1 MPRETIIT
9 SRFPGDDNFNV
20 KVGWNRD
27 MDVQIGISESMD
39 RSMWW
44 VFGEKYLDQIGED
57 VQKAITA
64 GVPTDDYDFTVKT
77 MDGKLCINETR
88 RDLTNEELGNVILN
102 LLDTTCGSFDSLWS
116 TLSRKDINDLIRVL
130 RRARDSAFGKDE

>member
-20 KVGWNRD
+20 KVGWNKD
-27 MDVQIGISESMD
+27 MNVQIGISESMD

-44 VFGEKYLDQIGED
+44 VYGEKR
-57 VQKAITA
+57 K
-64 GVPTDDYDFTVKT
+64 
-77 MDGKLCINETR
+77 
-88 RDLTNEELGNVILN
+88 EELGSEIEKIVIEARQGFPEGFDRSEDIAKNVLN
-102 LLDTTCGSFDSLWS
+102 LFDTMLGSLDSMWS

-130 RRARDSAFGKDE
+130 RRARDSAFGRDE

>member
-20 KVGWNRD
+20 KIGWNRD

-44 VFGEKYLDQIGED
+44 VYGEKL
-57 VQKAITA
+57 K
-64 GVPTDDYDFTVKT
+64 
-77 MDGKLCINETR
+77 
-88 RDLTNEELGNVILN
+88 EELGSEIEKIVIEARQGFPEGFDRSEDIAENVLN
-102 LLDTTCGSFDSLWS
+102 LFDTILGSLDSMWS

-130 RRARDSAFGKDE
+130 RRARDSAFGRDE

>member
-27 MDVQIGISESMD
+27 MDVQIGITESMD

-44 VFGEKYLDQIGED
+44 VYGEKR
-57 VQKAITA
+57 K
-64 GVPTDDYDFTVKT
+64 
-77 MDGKLCINETR
+77 
-88 RDLTNEELGNVILN
+88 EELGSEIEKIVIEARQGFPEGFDRSEDIAENVLN
-102 LLDTTCGSFDSLWS
+102 LFDTILGSLDSMWS
-116 TLSRKDINDLIRVL
+116 TLSRKDINDLIRVI
-130 RRARDSAFGKDE
+130 RRARDSAFGRDE

>member
-9 SRFPGDDNFNV
+9 SRHPGDDNFNV

-44 VFGEKYLDQIGED
+44 VYGEKR
-57 VQKAITA
+57 K
-64 GVPTDDYDFTVKT
+64 
-77 MDGKLCINETR
+77 
-88 RDLTNEELGNVILN
+88 EELGSEIEKIVIEARQGFPEGFDRSEDIAENVLN
-102 LLDTTCGSFDSLWS
+102 LFDTILGSLDSMWS

-130 RRARDSAFGKDE
+130 RRARDSAFGRDE

>member
-20 KVGWNRD
+20 KIGWNRD

-44 VFGEKYLDQIGED
+44 VYGEKR
-57 VQKAITA
+57 K
-64 GVPTDDYDFTVKT
+64 
-77 MDGKLCINETR
+77 
-88 RDLTNEELGNVILN
+88 EELGSEIEKIVIEARQGFPEGFDRSEDIAENVLN
-102 LLDTTCGSFDSLWS
+102 LFDTILGSLDSMWS
-116 TLSRKDINDLIRVL
+116 TLSRKDINDLIRVI
-130 RRARDSAFGKDE
+130 RRARDSAFGRDE

>member
-9 SRFPGDDNFNV
+9 SRFPSDDNFNV

-27 MDVQIGISESMD
+27 MDVQIGISESME

-44 VFGEKYLDQIGED
+44 VYGEKRKEEIGQEVRKIVTDANVVWKNDLEEANRD
-57 VQKAITA
+57 V
-64 GVPTDDYDFTVKT
+64 G
-77 MDGKLCINETR
+77 E
-88 RDLTNEELGNVILN
+88 NVLN
-102 LLDTTCGSFDSLWS
+102 LLDTMCGSFDSMWS

-130 RRARDSAFGKDE
+130 RRARDSAFGRDE

>member
-27 MDVQIGISESMD
+27 MDVQIGINESLD

-44 VFGEKYLDQIGED
+44 VYGGKRVEEIGHEISKI
-57 VQKAITA
+57 VEQAEREFPGA
-64 GVPTDDYDFTVKT
+64 H
-77 MDGKLCINETR
+77 
-88 RDLTNEELGNVILN
+88 NEEDRDTDIGQNVLN
-102 LLDTTCGSFDSLWS
+102 LFDTMLGSFDSMWS
-116 TLSRKDINDLIRVL
+116 TLNRKDINDLIRVL
-130 RRARDSAFGKDE
+130 RRARDSAFGRDE